1 MKGSRVEER
10 KDYYEL
16 LGVDRN
22 ATTDEI
28 RAAYRKLALK
38 YHPDRNPGDKEAE
51 KRFKEISEAYDVLSD
66 QERRRLYDQY
76 GHEGLR
82 GQAVRDFQTAS
93 FQDIFEAFSDIFGE
107 SSIFGDFFGMGRPRR
122 AARRGASLRV
132 ELEVE
137 FHEAALGARK
147 TIEVVRREPC
157 KTCGGSGSKPGTS
170 AASCATCGGSGRV
183 ARDAGFFV
191 LQQPCPSCGGE
202 GKRIVQPCPECR
214 GYGTV
219 RARREL
225 EIEIPA
231 GIEDGTRLRL
241 PGQGEPSRDGGPP
254 GDLYVDVMVKPHS
267 FFHREDNDIYCEVPI
282 SFAQAALG
290 AEIEVPTLTGRAPL
304 KVPRGTPSGTLLR
317 LKGLGVTDVHGRGRG
332 DQVVR
337 VVVHVPTKLT
347 KRQEELL
354 REFEQIE
361 KEQSSRKNLW
371 ERFFG
376 KGSSSHEG
384 KSSAG

>member
-1 MKGSRVEER
+1 MKGTRVEER

-16 LGVDRN
+16 LGVGRN

-51 KRFKEISEAYDVLSD
+51 KKFKEISEAYDVLSD
-66 QERRRLYDQY
+66 DERRRLYDQH

-82 GQAVRDFQTAS
+82 GHAVRDFQTAS

-107 SSIFGDFFGMGRPRR
+107 ESIFGDFFGMGRGRR

-132 ELEVE
+132 DLEVE

-147 TIEVVRREPC
+147 AVEVVRREPC
-157 KTCGGSGSKPGTS
+157 GTCRGSGSKPGTEP
-170 AASCATCGGSGRV
+170 ATCATCGGRGIV
-183 ARDAGFFV
+183 ARNAGFFM
-191 LQQPCPSCGGE
+191 LQETCPSCGGE
-202 GKRIVQPCPECR
+202 GRRIVHPCAECR
-214 GYGTV
+214 GQGTV
-219 RARREL
+219 RTRREI

-231 GIEDGTRLRL
+231 GIEDGTRMRL
-241 PGQGEPSRDGGPP
+241 AGQGEASRDGGPP
-254 GDLYVDVMVKPHS
+254 GDLYVDVAVRPHP
-267 FFHREDNDIYCEVPI
+267 FFSRTENDIYCEVPI

-290 AEIEVPTLTGRAPL
+290 AEIEVPTLTGKAPL
-304 KVPRGTPSGTLLR
+304 KIPRGTPSGTLLR
-317 LKGLGVTDVHGRGRG
+317 LRGLGVTDVRGRRRG

-337 VVVHVPTKLT
+337 VVVHVPAKLT
-347 KRQEELL
+347 RRQEELL

-361 KEQSSRKNLW
+361 KEQSSKKNLW

-376 KGSSSHEG
+376 KGASSHDEG
-384 KSSAG
+384 